1 MPHDIPYIK
10 LAIVAVFVASTVYV
24 HFRGRVRLRFFRQL
38 TDHSTF
44 MAPINCLMYMFSKL
58 PANPYLPV
66 AEFTELKLLQ
76 DHWQDIR
83 AEAFKLA
90 EAGEIKKSDTYNDAG
105 FNSFF
110 KTGWTRFH
118 LKWYGDAH
126 PSARD
131 LCPVTTELLQRIPT
145 VKAAMFA
152 ALPPGG
158 RLVTHRDPFA
168 GSLRYHLG
176 LVTPN
181 ADSCYISVDGERY
194 FWRDGEGVIFDET
207 YLHYAENTSD
217 MMRIILFCD
226 VERPLTNRVARWFN
240 HFISHTLIRAAAA
253 PNSATDKT
261 GGINKAFGYVQQV
274 RMFGKRIKAKSRL
287 AYYGLQWLIFGG
299 LLVWWLFG

>member
-1 MPHDIPYIK
+1 MTQDIPYIK
-10 LAIVAVFVASTVYV
+10 LGIVAIFIASTAYV
-24 HFRGRVRLRFFRQL
+24 HFRGRVRLGFWRQL

-44 MAPINCLMYMFSKL
+44 MAPINCLMYLFSKL
-58 PANPYLPV
+58 PAKPYLPV
-66 AEFTELKLLQ
+66 SSFPELKLLE

-83 AEAFKLA
+83 AEAHRLA
-90 EAGEIKKSDTYNDAG
+90 DAGEIKKSDKYNDAG

-126 PSARD
+126 PSARS
-131 LCPVTTELLQRIPT
+131 LCPVTTELLSRIPT

-168 GSLRYHLG
+168 GSVRYHLG

-181 ADSCYISVDGERY
+181 TDNCYISVDGERY
-194 FWRDGEGVIFDET
+194 SWRDGQGVVFDET
-207 YLHYAENTSD
+207 YLHFAENQSD
-217 MMRIILFCD
+217 QMRIILFCD
-226 VERPLTNRVARWFN
+226 VERPLNNPVARWFN
-240 HFISHTLIRAAAA
+240 QVVSRTLIRAAAA
-253 PNSATDKT
+253 PNADSDRT
-261 GGINKAFGYVQQV
+261 GGINRAFASVQRV
-274 RMFGKRIKAKSRL
+274 RLFGKRIKARSRL

-299 LLVWWLFG
+299 LLLWWLWP

>member
-10 LAIVAVFVASTVYV
+10 LSIVAAFVASTVYV
-24 HFRGRVRLRFFRQL
+24 HFRGRVRLGFWRQL

-44 MAPINCLMYMFSKL
+44 MAPINCLMYLFSKL
-58 PANPYLPV
+58 PAKPYLPV
-66 AEFTELKLLQ
+66 AGFPELKLLQ

-83 AEAFKLA
+83 AEAFQLA
-90 EAGEIKKSDTYNDAG
+90 EAGEIKKSDRYDDAG

-126 PSARD
+126 PSARE
-131 LCPVTTELLQRIPT
+131 LCPVTTGLLQRIPS

-168 GSLRYHLG
+168 GSVRYHLG

-181 ADSCYISVDGERY
+181 DDRCYISVDGERY
-194 FWRDGEGVIFDET
+194 SWRDGQGVIFDET
-207 YLHYAENTSD
+207 YLHYAENQSGQ
-217 MMRIILFCD
+217 MRIILFCD
-226 VERPLTNRVARWFN
+226 VERPLNNPVARWFN
-240 HFISHTLIRAAAA
+240 HVISHTLIRAAAA
-253 PNSATDKT
+253 PNADTDKT
-261 GGINKAFGYVQQV
+261 GGINKAFAYVQQV
-274 RMFGKRIKAKSRL
+274 RLFGKRIKARSRF

-299 LLVWWLFG
+299 LFAWWLLA

>member
-1 MPHDIPYIK
+1 MTHDIPYFKI
-10 LAIVAVFVASTVYV
+10 AIVAVFVASTVYV

-44 MAPINCLMYMFSKL
+44 MAPINCLMYLFSRL
-58 PANPYLPV
+58 PAKPYLPV
-66 AEFTELKLLQ
+66 SGFPELQLLQ

-90 EAGEIKKSDTYNDAG
+90 EAGEIKKSDKYNDAG

-126 PSARD
+126 PSARE
-131 LCPVTTELLQRIPT
+131 LCPVTTGLLQRIPT

-168 GSLRYHLG
+168 GSVRYHLG

-181 ADSCYISVDGERY
+181 SDDCYISVDGERY
-194 FWRDGEGVIFDET
+194 AWRDGGGRHLRRDLPALRREPVGRDAHHPVLRRREAADQPGGPLVQP
-207 YLHYAENTSD
+207 LHQPHAD
-217 MMRIILFCD
+217 PR
-226 VERPLTNRVARWFN
+226 R
-240 HFISHTLIRAAAA
+240 
-253 PNSATDKT
+253 
-261 GGINKAFGYVQQV
+261 
-274 RMFGKRIKAKSRL
+274 SRTQL
-287 AYYGLQWLIFGG
+287 GH
-299 LLVWWLFG
+299 